1 MTPEKHGNK
10 DVDDEGKEEGMK
22 KSVMLISS
30 SKFAARPLV
39 RQLQN
44 ERLQAI
50 CVSPVEQEI
59 LEHFDEVSIII
70 FLLDEG
76 IYNEEKLFGVLRD
89 LMWKHGSG
97 HYLCLCGTK
106 AGISIAEGRL
116 PGHMIAYSQER
127 PFDVSEMLD
136 ELLPRIARDEHVSAK
151 SLLNRKKSILLVD
164 DDTTFLR
171 MMQAWLGPFYRVT
184 AVTDGAEAL
193 SFLMKRKVDLVLL
206 DYEMPGMSGPDTLKQ
221 IRMNRS
227 NKNLPVIFLTGKD
240 DRESI
245 MKVLAYH
252 PTDYLLK
259 SNGREVVLKKL
270 LQFFGEQEHD
280 S

>member
-1 MTPEKHGNK
+1 
-10 DVDDEGKEEGMK
+10 MK
-22 KSVMLISS
+22 KNVMLISS

-97 HYLCLCGTK
+97 HYLCMCGTK

-206 DYEMPGMSGPDTLKQ
+206 DYEMPIVNGAQVMQ
-221 IRMNRS
+221 MIREDNDF
-227 NKNLPVIFLTGKD
+227 KDIPIVFLTGKND
-240 DRESI
+240 LHTVQNIVSLKPEGYILKDTKPKELHETIDR
-245 MKVLAYH
+245 
-252 PTDYLLK
+252 YLL
-259 SNGREVVLKKL
+259 
-270 LQFFGEQEHD
+270 D
-280 S
+280 